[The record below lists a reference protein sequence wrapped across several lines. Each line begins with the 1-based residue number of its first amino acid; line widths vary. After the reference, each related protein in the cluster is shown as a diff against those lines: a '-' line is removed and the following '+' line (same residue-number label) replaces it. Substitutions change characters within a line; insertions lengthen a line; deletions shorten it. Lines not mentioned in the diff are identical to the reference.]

1 MMLPEI
7 EPPPYYDNLVAAL
20 GIRSGNVINALS
32 SEVKAAWVNDNAMF
46 LIRLRSQADAHE
58 FFTEQ
63 GGGYDCD
70 TGVADEDY
78 VAFDWFCTGDLFID
92 VGGAKL
98 SDMGKQ
104 QLYACIEKHSLLSVF
119 GVSEALGSCRW
130 NSKEEEVRATLPGWA
145 LNLKGVAEGSN
156 ALSRVPGELRDA
168 CRALEGARTEYIQAG
183 EQYQGIR
190 IDFPANNLSPIL
202 LGVGAADGELD
213 PVRRVCDDIEQ
224 DLLNEFNWTANI
236 CARVDHQFG
245 VSDWRITVEMI
256 RAVNRSITALCSIA
270 DLLEAMK

>member
-1 MMLPEI
+1 MLPQI

-20 GIRSGNVINALS
+20 GIRSGNVINAIT
-32 SEVKAAWVNDNAMF
+32 SETRAHAVNDCGRF
-46 LIRLRSQADAHE
+46 VIRLRSQADAHE
-58 FFTEQ
+58 FFADQ
-63 GGGYDCD
+63 GGYDCD

-145 LNLKGVAEGSN
+145 LNLDNVAEGGN
-156 ALSRVPGELRDA
+156 ALSRVPGELREA

-190 IDFPANNLSPIL
+190 IDFPGNNLSPIRL
-202 LGVGAADGELD
+202 YVGAGEGELD
-213 PVRRVCDDIEQ
+213 PVRRVYDDVEQ
-224 DLLNEFNWTANI
+224 DFLNEFNWTSDI

-256 RAVNRSITALCSIA
+256 RAVNRSITALCQIA